1 MNQNERLDY
10 LAEQFA
16 KDYDETVRRT
26 ASPYERASMQY
37 RKLEIPV
44 DAAGKWRLLR
54 SLMNVRMP
62 GKLPSS
68 VLEVQDAYLKER
80 ILENGIVQIAD
91 LPTAADQGSSH
102 PHAEHI
108 SVWQGDITRLAAD
121 AIVNAA
127 NSQMLGCFVPM
138 HSCIDNCIHTF
149 AGVQLRAEC
158 SRKMNELRAKFGPE
172 YEQPTAV
179 PMLTDGYN
187 LPAKKVV
194 HIVGPIVS
202 GRLTKAL
209 EEDLADCYRSTLDLC
224 LENEIKSV
232 AFCCIST
239 GVFHFPNRRAAEI
252 AVQTVTDWMDQH
264 PGQMERI
271 IFNVFKEE
279 DKIYYEAEIQ

>member
-16 KDYDETVRRT
+16 KEYDETVRRT
-26 ASPYERASMQY
+26 ASPYEKASMQY

-252 AVQTVTDWMDQH
+252 AVQTVTEWMDQH

>member
-26 ASPYERASMQY
+26 ASPYERASIQY
-37 RKLEIPV
+37 RKLEIPA
-44 DAAGKWRLLR
+44 DAAGKWRLIR
-54 SLMNVRMP
+54 SLMNIRMP

-149 AGVQLRAEC
+149 AGVQLRADC

-252 AVQTVTDWMDQH
+252 AVQTVTDWMEQH
-264 PGQMERI
+264 PGQMERV

-279 DKIYYEAEIQ
+279 DKIYYEAELQ

>member
-26 ASPYERASMQY
+26 ASPYEKASMQY
-37 RKLEIPV
+37 RKLEIPD

-108 SVWQGDITRLAAD
+108 CLAGRHHETGRRRDRKCGEFAD
-121 AIVNAA
+121 AGMFCPDA
-127 NSQMLGCFVPM
+127 
-138 HSCIDNCIHTF
+138 
-149 AGVQLRAEC
+149 QL
-158 SRKMNELRAKFGPE
+158 
-172 YEQPTAV
+172 
-179 PMLTDGYN
+179 
-187 LPAKKVV
+187 
-194 HIVGPIVS
+194 H
-202 GRLTKAL
+202 
-209 EEDLADCYRSTLDLC
+209 
-224 LENEIKSV
+224 
-232 AFCCIST
+232 
-239 GVFHFPNRRAAEI
+239 
-252 AVQTVTDWMDQH
+252 
-264 PGQMERI
+264 
-271 IFNVFKEE
+271 
-279 DKIYYEAEIQ
+279 